1 MSVITKNVE
10 QLCHNPRIEWYGWYT
25 LYLSEHSA
33 KTCTMRK
40 FILILNL
47 MPGAYFQQL
56 EKEPFILVKD

>member
-10 QLCHNPRIEWYGWYT
+10 QLCHNPRIEWYGWYI

-47 MPGAYFQQL
+47 MPGAFFQ
-56 EKEPFILVKD
+56 